1 MKHHVRTLTRVVALI
16 AAIGVAG
23 CGGKQTMASK
33 SAAAF
38 DEAKKKGI
46 PIAAGEH
53 GGHSAEPGTKH
64 AGVATDTGHSTMTMN
79 HSTMTGMDH
88 GAMPGMDHSQMP
100 HADHAKMDGMDHSGM
115 AGMDHS
121 KMDHSNM
128 PGMQHGSSGAGA
140 HEMAGMDH
148 SKMPGMQHGSPGSG
162 GHDRAAMGHAA
173 MPGMDHSKMAGMQH
187 GSSTTAPL
195 VIAPPTT
202 NAAIAQTQP
211 AATLR
216 ADDFDAPAPA
226 AIDEAKK
233 TAQPPP
239 EHHHGNGEAL

>member
-38 DEAKKKGI
+38 DAALKKGGI
-46 PIAAGEH
+46 PAAQEAH
-53 GGHSAEPGTKH
+53 GGHGQAANAER
-64 AGVATDTGHSTMTMN
+64 A
-79 HSTMTGMDH
+79 H
-88 GAMPGMDHSQMP
+88 GASDSN
-100 HADHAKMDGMDHSGM
+100 DG
-115 AGMDHS
+115 
-121 KMDHSNM
+121 
-128 PGMQHGSSGAGA
+128 
-140 HEMAGMDH
+140 AGMDH